1 MVLLLFVGM
10 KLKLFLLLLI
20 ERMSKYDI
28 VIDRKVKILLLI
40 V

>member
-28 VIDRKVKILLLI
+28 VIDRKVEILLLI